1 MVPLNG
7 MLHAREALGQPAV
20 PATRLW
26 QARVGLALGQACPRQ
41 PAKAGSPAVR
51 GSACTLALTG
61 SRWRSHGW
69 RRRRHT
75 SQEDIPCTRHLPIN
89 S

>member
-1 MVPLNG
+1 MVKGSIANGLHDLLKLSARHDQQPFLTRVIRMVPLNG
-7 MLHAREALGQPAV
+7 LLHAREALGQPAV

-51 GSACTLALTG
+51 GAA
-61 SRWRSHGW
+61 
-69 RRRRHT
+69 
-75 SQEDIPCTRHLPIN
+75 
-89 S
+89 

>member
-7 MLHAREALGQPAV
+7 LLHAREALGQPAV

-51 GSACTLALTG
+51 GSA
-61 SRWRSHGW
+61 
-69 RRRRHT
+69 
-75 SQEDIPCTRHLPIN
+75 
-89 S
+89 